1 MAEISAALVKELRDQ
16 TGAPMMDCKRALQE
30 ANGDMEAAVRLLRE
44 KGMAGAAK
52 RSDRATPEG
61 KVGYRLTEDDR
72 RGTMVAVGCETEP
85 VSHNDEFLAFA
96 RKVLE
101 VVETGGP
108 GAEAELEEERAQLVA
123 KLGENI
129 AVAGTARFEA
139 VNGARIA
146 AYAHPPRNKIGV
158 LLQMRGGS
166 EELARKVAMHIAAM
180 KPAWIG
186 RDDVPEETVIQ
197 EREIYASSDEVQSK
211 PEQARDKI
219 VAGMLNKRFFGA
231 NVLVDQEWIHDSSRK
246 VGQALADEGAE
257 VLEFER
263 FELTSS

>member
-30 ANGDMEAAVRLLRE
+30 TNGDLEAAARLLRE

-61 KVGYRLTEDDR
+61 KVGYRLADDSK

-85 VSHNDEFLAFA
+85 VSNNDEFLAFA
-96 RKVLE
+96 KKVLE
-101 VVETGGP
+101 AVETNGP
-108 GAEAELEEERAQLVA
+108 GAEAELEAERVQLVSR
-123 KLGENI
+123 LGENI

-139 VNGARIA
+139 VNGGLIA

-158 LLQMRGGS
+158 LLQLRGGS
-166 EELARKVAMHIAAM
+166 DDLARKVAMHIAAM
-180 KPAWIG
+180 KPSWIG
-186 RDDVPEETVIQ
+186 REDVPEETGTQ
-197 EREIYASSDEVQSK
+197 ERESYTSSDEVQSK

-219 VAGMLNKRFFGA
+219 VEGMLNKRFFGA
-231 NVLVDQEWIHDSSRK
+231 NVLDDQEWIHDSSKK
-246 VGQALADEGAE
+246 VGDALGEEGAE

-263 FELTSS
+263 FELAG

>member
-1 MAEISAALVKELRDQ
+1 MAEISAALVKELREQ
-16 TGAPMMDCKRALQE
+16 TGAPMMDCKRALLE

-61 KVGYRLTEDDR
+61 KVGFRLADDSK
-72 RGTMVAVGCETEP
+72 RGTMVAVGCETDP
-85 VSHNDEFLAFA
+85 VSNNEEFLAFA
-96 RKVLE
+96 KKVLE
-101 VVETGGP
+101 AVEANGP
-108 GAEAELEEERAQLVA
+108 GAEAELEDERAQLVG

-129 AVAGTARFEA
+129 LVTGTARFEA
-139 VNGARIA
+139 VNGGLIA

-158 LLQMRGGS
+158 LLQLRGGS
-166 EELARKVAMHIAAM
+166 DDLARKVAMHIAAL
-180 KPAWIG
+180 KPSWIG
-186 RDDVPEETVIQ
+186 RDDVPDETVKH

-211 PEQARDKI
+211 PAQAREKI
-219 VAGMLNKRFFGA
+219 IEGMLNKRFFGA

-246 VGQALADEGAE
+246 VGDALAAEGAE

-263 FELTSS
+263 FELSG

>member
-30 ANGDMEAAVRLLRE
+30 TNGDMEAAIRVLRE
-44 KGMAGAAK
+44 KGMAGAAR

-61 KVGYRLTEDDR
+61 KVGYRLSEDAK

-85 VSHNDEFLAFA
+85 VSNNDEFLAFA
-96 RKVLE
+96 GKVLE
-101 VVETGGP
+101 IVDANGP
-108 GAEAELEEERAQLVA
+108 GTEAELEDERAQLVG

-129 AVAGTARFEA
+129 VVAGTARFEA
-139 VNGARIA
+139 VNGALIS

-158 LLQMRGGS
+158 LLQLRGGS
-166 EELARKVAMHIAAM
+166 EDLARKVAMHIAAM

-186 RDDVPEETVIQ
+186 RDDVPEETVTQ

-211 PEQARDKI
+211 PEQARGKI
-219 VAGMLNKRFFGA
+219 IEGMLNKRFFGA
-231 NVLVDQEWIHDSSRK
+231 NVLVDQEWIHDSSKK

-263 FELTSS
+263 FELSAE